1 MTSTEV
7 DSPRTLFFC
16 VSRNRV
22 VAHGLRK
29 VLSGASPGIM
39 PSVLWN
45 FILWQRKFRGE
56 AVGTHLGI
64 FAQLEAEEEPNLN
77 EVCGSFGLF

>member
-1 MTSTEV
+1 MASTEV
-7 DSPRTLFFC
+7 DSPRTLFFYL
-16 VSRNRV
+16 SRNRV
-22 VAHGLRK
+22 IAHGLRK
-29 VLSGASPGIM
+29 VLSGASPGII

-45 FILWQRKFRGE
+45 CMLWQRKFRGE
-56 AVGTHLGI
+56 AVGTRLGI